1 MFNHVILFSSSVDFK
16 LLDKLV
22 KYKLRWGAMLKDHN
36 YNKELPMIHQIS
48 HQDLEHVYADAVNT
62 IQCEMNFVEAV
73 KALEDAAKAGHG
85 KAAMFLAELYYQG
98 FRVER
103 DSLKA
108 QYWQKMAT
116 MQA

>member
-1 MFNHVILFSSSVDFK
+1 MIQQFSH
-16 LLDKLV
+16 
-22 KYKLRWGAMLKDHN
+22 R
-36 YNKELPMIHQIS
+36 
-48 HQDLEHVYADAVNT
+48 DLEHIYVSAVNT
-62 IQCEMNFVEAV
+62 IQSEMNFVDAV
-73 KALEDAAKAGHG
+73 QQLEDAAHAGHG
-85 KAAMFLAELYYQG
+85 KAATFLAELYYQG

>member
-1 MFNHVILFSSSVDFK
+1 
-16 LLDKLV
+16 
-22 KYKLRWGAMLKDHN
+22 
-36 YNKELPMIHQIS
+36 MIHQIS
-48 HQDLEHVYADAVNT
+48 HQELEHVYANAVNT
-62 IQCEMNFVEAV
+62 IQSEMNFVDAV
-73 KALEDAAKAGHG
+73 KELESAARAGHG
-85 KAAMFLAELYYQG
+85 KAAMFLAELYFQG

>member
-1 MFNHVILFSSSVDFK
+1 
-16 LLDKLV
+16 
-22 KYKLRWGAMLKDHN
+22 
-36 YNKELPMIHQIS
+36 MIHQIT

-62 IQCEMNFVEAV
+62 IQFEMNFVEAV
-73 KALEDAAKAGHG
+73 KALEETATAGHG

-103 DSLKA
+103 DSQKA
-108 QYWQKMAT
+108 QYWEKMAI

>member
-1 MFNHVILFSSSVDFK
+1 LIQ
-16 LLDKLV
+16 
-22 KYKLRWGAMLKDHN
+22 
-36 YNKELPMIHQIS
+36 QIS
-48 HQDLEHVYADAVNT
+48 HHDLEHVYASAVNT
-62 IQCEMNFVEAV
+62 IQSQMNFQDAV
-73 KALEDAAKAGHG
+73 KQLEDAARAGHG

-108 QYWQKMAT
+108 QYWQRMAT

>member
-1 MFNHVILFSSSVDFK
+1 
-16 LLDKLV
+16 
-22 KYKLRWGAMLKDHN
+22 
-36 YNKELPMIHQIS
+36 MIQNIS
-48 HQDLEHVYADAVNT
+48 HHDLEHVYAKAVNT
-62 IQCEMNFVEAV
+62 IQSQMNFSEAV
-73 KALEDAAKAGHG
+73 QQLEEVARAGHG
-85 KAAMFLAELYYQG
+85 KAALFLAELYYQG